1 MFPGRIPESE
11 ITIEFTRSSGP
22 GGQNVNK
29 TATKAQLKWSP
40 SMSAVFSDTEKS
52 FILDRLGRYLTADGF
67 LALSASSQRSQLQNR
82 QAVVDRLQR
91 LVAHALMPK
100 KKRVPTRPTKA
111 SKERRLASKKI
122 QSEKKALRKV
132 L

>member
-1 MFPGRIPESE
+1 MLSRIPEPE
-11 ITIEFTRSSGP
+11 ICIDFVRASGP

-29 TATKAQLKWSP
+29 TSTKAQLKWFPAS
-40 SMSAVFSDTEKS
+40 SSAFSEIEKNL
-52 FILDRLGRYLTADGF
+52 IIDRLRRYLTLDGAI
-67 LALSASSQRSQLQNR
+67 ALSASSERSQLQNR
-82 QAVVDRLQR
+82 QAVIDRLER
-91 LVAHALMPK
+91 LVTNALLPR

-122 QSEKKALRKV
+122 LSEKKALRKV